1 MKGKMWLAVVS
12 GFLLVGTAFG
22 AEWWEKKHFLEWSA
36 KEARRMLD
44 DSPWGKIHR
53 VTIMNPSHFG
63 ERNFESIGGGDLERE
78 KHILFHI
85 RFLTAKPI
93 RMAISRQM
101 MLEQKDEVDTSVIS
115 HFVEQG
121 DPKYLV
127 IAVALS
133 AKPKGTRAVSN
144 FWTALMNLK
153 TSDLTSNTF
162 LSAKSGKRV
171 YLSSYLAPQGNGLG
185 ARFLFSRTLSDGKP
199 LVTADEKEIRFETV
213 IPSRKLSLE
222 RGTGQTLP
230 KEVMRT
236 DKVWGVFK
244 LKKMRFQGKLET

>member
-1 MKGKMWLAVVS
+1 MRGKCWLLILIGVMTI
-12 GFLLVGTAFG
+12 GTAFA
-22 AEWWEKKHFLEWSA
+22 AEWWEKKHYSEWSSKQA
-36 KEARRMLD
+36 QKMLD

-53 VTIMNPSHFG
+53 VTIINPTHFG
-63 ERNFESIGGGDLERE
+63 ERNFNSIGGGDLERE

-93 RMAISRQM
+93 RMAIARQM
-101 MLEQKDEVDTSVIS
+101 MLEHKNEADVALLDR
-115 HFVEQG
+115 FVQQG

-127 IAVALS
+127 VAMALS
-133 AKPKGTRAVSN
+133 SKPKGTSSASN
-144 FWTALMNLK
+144 FWTALVSLK
-153 TSDLTSNTF
+153 TSDLASNTF
-162 LSAKSGKRV
+162 MSTKSGKRV
-171 YLSSYLAPQGNGLG
+171 YLSSYLPPQGNGLG
-185 ARFLFSRTLSDGKP
+185 ARFLFSRLLSDGTT
-199 LVTADEKEIRFETV
+199 LVTADDEELRFETV

-230 KEVMRT
+230 KEVERT

>member
-1 MKGKMWLAVVS
+1 MKRKAWLIAAS
-12 GFLLVGTAFG
+12 SFLLVSTAIG
-22 AEWWEKKHFLEWSA
+22 AEWWEKKHYSEWSA
-36 KEARRMLD
+36 KEAKRMLD

-53 VTIMNPSHFG
+53 VTIMNPAHYG
-63 ERNFESIGGGDLERE
+63 ERNFNSIGGGDLERE

-93 RMAISRQM
+93 RMAIARQM
-101 MLEQKDEVDTSVIS
+101 MLEQKSEVDSALVHRFI
-115 HFVEQG
+115 EQG

-127 IAVALS
+127 IAMALS
-133 AKPKGTRAVSN
+133 AKPKGTSAVSN

-153 TSDLTSNTF
+153 TSDLASNTF
-162 LSAKSGKRV
+162 LSTKSGKRV
-171 YLSSYLAPQGNGLG
+171 YLSSYIAPQGNGLG
-185 ARFLFSRTLSDGKP
+185 ARFLFSRALPDGEP
-199 LVTADEKEIRFETV
+199 FVSADDKEIRFETM
-213 IPSRKLSLE
+213 IPSRRLSLE

-230 KEVMRT
+230 KEVSRT

>member
-1 MKGKMWLAVVS
+1 MRLKSWLPLVS
-12 GFLLVGTAFG
+12 ALMLIGTAV
-22 AEWWEKKHFLEWSA
+22 AADWWEKKHYSEWSSKQA
-36 KEARRMLD
+36 KQMLD

-53 VTIMNPSHFG
+53 VTIINPTHFG
-63 ERNFESIGGGDLERE
+63 ERTFESIGGGDLERE

-93 RMAISRQM
+93 RMAVARQM
-101 MLEQKDEVDTSVIS
+101 MLERKGEVDTSLLS
-115 HFVEQG
+115 RFVEQG

-127 IAVALS
+127 LAVALS
-133 AKPKGTRAVSN
+133 AKPKGTSAASN

-153 TSDLTSNTF
+153 TSDLKSNTF
-162 LSAKSGKRV
+162 LNTKSGKRV
-171 YLSSYLAPQGNGLG
+171 YLSSYIPPQGNGLG
-185 ARFLFSRTLSDGKP
+185 ARFLFSRRLPDGKP
-199 LVTADEKEIRFETV
+199 LVTTDDEEIRFETV
-213 IPSRKLSLE
+213 ITSRRLSLE

-230 KEVMRT
+230 REVTRT